1 MFVCYSPE
9 TPLRSKNPK
18 RIVQR
23 ILFFVF
29 FFFSALPVFSQENP
43 ASAEIDALL
52 LQRGELIAQSSDTR
66 QTDRE
71 LFALGYRPTAV
82 ITRQVLESGAVRITF
97 NAYQAIPEER
107 KERYFQRLSATYP
120 YLVSM
125 EIDTEAQIVSF
136 QLTAGSSAAEIN
148 SIVEHF
154 GYLGHEEL

>member
-1 MFVCYSPE
+1 MFSCYFPE
-9 TPLRSKNPK
+9 VRFRFTHPK
-18 RIVQR
+18 RTIQR
-23 ILFFVF
+23 SLLSLLLFF
-29 FFFSALPVFSQENP
+29 STLPVIGQENP
-43 ASAEIDALL
+43 SSAEIDALL
-52 LQRGELIAQSSDTR
+52 LQRSDLITQSSDTR

-82 ITRQVLESGAVRITF
+82 ISRQVLENGAVRITF
-97 NAYQAIPEER
+97 GAYHSIPEER
-107 KERYFQRLSATYP
+107 KERYFQRLSAHYP

-125 EIDTEAQIVSF
+125 EINTATQVVSF